1 MSFVIV
7 IDRWKEA
14 LRNPGF
20 RCRIAVT
27 LMALVAVLMAL
38 KSFLGWNETR
48 PGKILSDPILT
59 LFSPVDLT
67 WLTFLLVYGGVIG
80 ALILLARDPERLLR
94 AIQGYVLV
102 ILLRIVTIL
111 LFPLEPPPSMIPL
124 QDPIVQF
131 LGGMTS
137 TPNKDLLFSGH
148 TATMFLLYLNV
159 SGRRTRQVF
168 LVGTIAVA
176 VSLLLQH
183 VHYTIDVIVALFI
196 AYAAYRIVACL
207 NRRFF

>member
-1 MSFVIV
+1 MSFAIV

-14 LRNPGF
+14 LRKPGF
-20 RCRIAVT
+20 RYRIAIT

-48 PGKILSDPILT
+48 PGKVLSDPILT
-59 LFSPVDLT
+59 LFPPVNLT
-67 WLTFLLVYGGVIG
+67 WLTFLLVYAGVVV
-80 ALILLARDPERLLR
+80 ALILLARDPERLLS

-131 LGGMTS
+131 FGGMAS

-183 VHYTIDVIVALFI
+183 VHYTIDVLVAVFI
-196 AYAAYRIVACL
+196 AYAAYRMVSCL
-207 NRRFF
+207 NSRFF